1 MKFQA
6 ILLGCVLALISLAS
20 ACKKAEQPTAPAV
33 KEDQAAPAQTPTAA
47 PQASA
52 PAPDSGVAVVLKPK
66 WPVGSRSV
74 YRMETEQQSTNRV
87 PQLPTPMQQRMRN
100 TMTYAL
106 TVLKETLD
114 GGREVELEILDNSLE
129 IAMGGQTLMS
139 FDSKKPAPAAAGP
152 QDMIMGPFRKMAGS
166 KVRLQFSPDGKLEEV
181 LNLDE
186 WIGSLTGGAQ
196 NPAGAMVA
204 QQFNEDYFRQL
215 AQFNTALPRERVA
228 VGQTWPFETELSA
241 GPMGKIKAEA
251 TTALKGVEEHE
262 GRKCAVLETKGIFQG
277 GSAPGAAPTGPVSN
291 VTVEEGTLNSSAW
304 FDPEEGALVESTTT
318 QSMRLKGAMPGG
330 ASADAQFASAMTQTT
345 RMKLVE
351 RTAAK
356 P

>member
-6 ILLGCVLALISLAS
+6 ILLGCVLALISLAT
-20 ACKKAEQPTAPAV
+20 ACKKSEPPAEPAV
-33 KEDQAAPAQTPTAA
+33 KEDQAAPAQAQAPDPGQAA
-47 PQASA
+47 PAA
-52 PAPDSGVAVVLKPK
+52 APDSGVAVLLKPK

-74 YRMETEQQSTNRV
+74 YRMETEQQSTNKV
-87 PQLPTPMQQRMRN
+87 PQLPTPMQQTMRN

-106 TVLKETLD
+106 TVQKETLD
-114 GGREVELEILDNSLE
+114 GGREVELEILDNAMNV
-129 IAMGGQTLMS
+129 AMGGQTLMS
-139 FDSKKPAPAAAGP
+139 FDSKKPAPAGAGP
-152 QDMIMGPFRKMAGS
+152 QDMIMAPFRKMAGS
-166 KVRLQFSPDGKLEEV
+166 KVRLQFSPNGELEEV

-186 WIGSLTGGAQ
+186 WVQSLTGGAQ

-204 QQFNEDYFRQL
+204 QQFNENYFRQL
-215 AQFNTALPRERVA
+215 AEFGTALPRERVS

-241 GPMGKIKAEA
+241 GPMGRIKAEG

-262 GRKCAVLETKGIFQG
+262 GRKCAVLETKGAFQG
-277 GSAPGAAPTGPVSN
+277 GGTQGAGPMGSA
-291 VTVEEGTLNSSAW
+291 TVEEGSLNRMEW
-304 FDPEEGALVESTTT
+304 FEPEEGALVESTTT

-330 ASADAQFASAMTQTT
+330 GGAEAQFTSSMAQTT